1 MPTERIQKVLAT
13 AGFGSR
19 RACEKLVTE
28 GRVSVN
34 GRALRELPALVDP
47 KVDKVFVDRKPI
59 RPERLVYYLLH
70 KPRGVLCTHNDPA
83 GRTRAVDLMTGV
95 RLRLFPVGRLD
106 ADSAGL
112 LIMTNDGELTQKLT
126 HPRFQTPK
134 TYRVEIV
141 GSPSAASIEKLR
153 RGVRLSEGR
162 TSPADIKVI
171 HKDRSKAVLEMTL
184 REGRN
189 REIRRMLLR
198 LGHKVRRLVRTRI
211 GKLTTRKLPS
221 GAYRALTTAEV
232 KYLYRLAAR
241 STEGRD
247 QMAEKRRGPRTSGP
261 QRPSRPGT
269 ARRSKPALRKK
280 RAPREDVPAAPPEP
294 GRKRRIIMP

>member
-1 MPTERIQKVLAT
+1 M
-13 AGFGSR
+13 
-19 RACEKLVTE
+19 
-28 GRVSVN
+28 SVN

-47 KVDKVFVDRKPI
+47 EVDKILVDRKPI

-95 RLRLFPVGRLD
+95 RQRLFPVGRLD

-134 TYRVEIV
+134 TYRVEV
-141 GSPSAASIEKLR
+141 MGSPSAASIEKLR
-153 RGVRLSEGR
+153 RGVRLAEGR

-171 HKDRSKAVLEMTL
+171 HKDRSKAVLDITL

-241 STEGRD
+241 SIAGRDGASEEGR
-247 QMAEKRRGPRTSGP
+247 EPRTGSAP
-261 QRPSRPGT
+261 RPSRAGT
-269 ARRSKPALRKK
+269 TRQSKPAFRKK
-280 RAPREDVPAAPPEP
+280 RAPRENVPVAPQES

>member
-47 KVDKVFVDRKPI
+47 KVDKILVDRKSI
-59 RPERLVYYLLH
+59 HPERLVYYLLH

-95 RLRLFPVGRLD
+95 RQRLFPVGRLD

-134 TYRVEIV
+134 TYRVEVV

-153 RGVRLSEGR
+153 QGVRLAEGR

-171 HKDRSKAVLEMTL
+171 HKDRSKAVLEITL

-211 GKLTTRKLPS
+211 GKLTTRKLSS

-241 STEGRD
+241 SIAGRD
-247 QMAEKRRGPRTSGP
+247 GASEERREPRTDSTP
-261 QRPSRPGT
+261 RPSRSGT
-269 ARRSKPALRKK
+269 TQRSRPAFRKK
-280 RAPREDVPAAPPEP
+280 RAPRENVPPAPQES

>member
-1 MPTERIQKVLAT
+1 MPSERIQKVLAA

-34 GRALRELPALVDP
+34 GRTLRDLPVMVDP
-47 KVDKVFVDRKPI
+47 KADKVFVDRKPI
-59 RPERLVYYLLH
+59 RPERLAYYLLH

-83 GRTRAVDLMTGV
+83 GRKRAVDLMTGV

-134 TYRVEIV
+134 TYRVEVV
-141 GSPSAASIEKLR
+141 GCPSAASIEKLR
-153 RGVRLSEGR
+153 RGVWLSEGR
-162 TSPADIKVI
+162 TSRAEIKVI
-171 HKDRSKAVLEMTL
+171 HKDRSSAVLEITL

-198 LGHKVRRLVRTRI
+198 QGHKVRRLVRTRI

-232 KYLYRLAAR
+232 KYLYRLADR
-241 STEGRD
+241 SIEEKGG
-247 QMAEKRRGPRTSGP
+247 AEERRGPRTS
-261 QRPSRPGT
+261 R
-269 ARRSKPALRKK
+269 AKPVSRKK
-280 RAPREDVPAAPPEP
+280 RTTREDAPVAPPASE
-294 GRKRRIIMP
+294 RKRRIIMP